1 MPSPLSAPFNIAS
14 TVVLEKLLVIET
26 LTVLSCEISVQGP
39 ISETYDT
46 SNSCVLSDLLAFQVR
61 RTQLNTQG

>member
-39 ISETYDT
+39 ISETY
-46 SNSCVLSDLLAFQVR
+46 
-61 RTQLNTQG
+61 